1 MGGQRPEE
9 GNAYDHSEGEAKIDV
24 GQVLVFARGCV
35 SWGEPALEQ
44 RGRDTKLAGDQG
56 LEGLKGGVVHRTHP
70 LPDTARVV
78 REAAVIPKA
87 WPRRQGPISQADLAM
102 RRPFTRGP
110 TLFACKSVIHPNPRF
125 PLPESD

>member
-9 GNAYDHSEGEAKIDV
+9 GNAHDHSEGEAKIDV

-102 RRPFTRGP
+102 RRPLTRGP
-110 TLFACKSVIHPNPRF
+110 TPFRLQVRDTPQPPVPATRK
-125 PLPESD
+125 